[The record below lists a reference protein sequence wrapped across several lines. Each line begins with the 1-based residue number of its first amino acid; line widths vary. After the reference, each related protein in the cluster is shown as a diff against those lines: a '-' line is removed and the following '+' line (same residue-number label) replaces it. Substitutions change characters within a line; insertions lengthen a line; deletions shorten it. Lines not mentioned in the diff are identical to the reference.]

1 MTDGTTRTTRS
12 LRADARASR
21 AAETASS
28 RIEPKPAPMARV
40 ALSERVRAALR
51 CASSAPFVATAA
63 RPHAELAEPAPFIC
77 G

>member
-21 AAETASS
+21 AAEPAA
-28 RIEPKPAPMARV
+28 RIEAKPAPMARV

>member
-21 AAETASS
+21 AVEPAPRT
-28 RIEPKPAPMARV
+28 EPKPAPMARV

-51 CASSAPFVATAA
+51 CATSAPFVATAA

>member
-12 LRADARASR
+12 MRADARASR
-21 AAETASS
+21 AAEPAA

-40 ALSERVRAALR
+40 ALSERVHAALR